1 MANIHSFRRGQVFS
15 FTLTELILLILFI
28 LLLLLWFI
36 TDKKDQ
42 ELAKKD
48 QELAKWSEFTGTNAP
63 QKFKD
68 LYPNF
73 PDKTTKPGLQ
83 DQLNV
88 ANKKIKELEDIV
100 SKFKDK
106 TGKDDPSEIPKSVK
120 EMIADA
126 EEGLGRNPPCWPKG
140 WPAKDLDYEK
150 SDRIFNVL
158 FIGAD
163 KVAVI
168 PGYASRYK
176 EQYNLLR
183 FNKNILSTES
193 DYKNNTLNIINS
205 NQFIEAF
212 EPLLQDSKKAISID
226 HNNLTLK
233 RDCRHEVNVFDS
245 PTIDKKEYKRLN
257 DRIVESIFTTYGYND
272 SYSYYLIHDRPK

>member
-1 MANIHSFRRGQVFS
+1 MLNLHKFRRAQVFS

-48 QELAKWSEFTGTNAP
+48 QELAKWSEVTGTNTP
-63 QKFKD
+63 EEYKS

-73 PDKTTKPGLQ
+73 PDKTTDPDLQ
-83 DQLNV
+83 DRLIA
-88 ANKKIKELEDIV
+88 ANKEIKDLEDIV
-100 SKFKDK
+100 SAFQDK
-106 TGKDDPSEIPKSVK
+106 TGKDDPSEIPKNAK
-120 EMIADA
+120 KMIADA

-140 WPAKDLDYEK
+140 WFEDKPNYEK
-150 SDRIFNVL
+150 ADRIFNVL
-158 FIGAD
+158 FLEKDQLAI
-163 KVAVI
+163 I
-168 PGYASRYK
+168 PGYASGYK

-212 EPLLQDSKKAISID
+212 EPLLQDSKKAISIE
-226 HNNLTLK
+226 HNNLTLR

-245 PTIDKKEYKRLN
+245 PTIDKEEYKRLN

>member
-42 ELAKKD
+42 ELV
-48 QELAKWSEFTGTNAP
+48 KWSEVTGTNAP
-63 QKFKD
+63 QEFED

-73 PDKTTKPGLQ
+73 PDKTTDPDLQ

-88 ANKKIKELEDIV
+88 AKKKIDELKDIV
-100 SKFKDK
+100 SQFKDK

-126 EEGLGRNPPCWPKG
+126 EEGLGRLPPCWPKG
-140 WPAKDLDYEK
+140 WTITKDPNYK
-150 SDRIFNVL
+150 RADRIFNVL
-158 FIGAD
+158 FISAD
-163 KVAVI
+163 KLAVI
-168 PGYASRYK
+168 PGYASGYE

-183 FNKNILSTES
+183 FNKNVLSTES

-212 EPLLQDSKKAISID
+212 EPLLQDSKKAISIE
-226 HNNLTLK
+226 HNNLTLR

-245 PTIDKKEYKRLN
+245 PTIDKEEYKRLN

-272 SYSYYLIHDRPK
+272 PYSYYLIHDRPK

>member
-1 MANIHSFRRGQVFS
+1 MFNIHSFRRGQIFS

-28 LLLLLWFI
+28 LLLLLWFV
-36 TDKKDQ
+36 TDKKNKIINDWT
-42 ELAKKD
+42 EV
-48 QELAKWSEFTGTNAP
+48 TGTNAP
-63 QKFKD
+63 QEFKD

-73 PDKTTKPGLQ
+73 PDKTTEPDLR
-83 DQLNV
+83 DQLIV
-88 ANKKIKELEDIV
+88 ANKIIEE
-100 SKFKDK
+100 FKDK

-120 EMIADA
+120 EMIEDA

-212 EPLLQDSKKAISID
+212 EPLLQDSKKAISIE
-226 HNNLTLK
+226 HNNLTLR

-245 PTIDKKEYKRLN
+245 PTIDKEEYKRLN
-257 DRIVESIFTTYGYND
+257 DRIVESIFTTYEYDD
-272 SYSYYLIHDRPK
+272 SYSHYLINDRPK

>member
-28 LLLLLWFI
+28 LLLLLWFV
-36 TDKKDQ
+36 TDKKN
-42 ELAKKD
+42 EIIN
-48 QELAKWSEFTGTNAP
+48 KWIEVTGTNAP
-63 QKFKD
+63 QEFKD

-73 PDKTTKPGLQ
+73 PDKTTKPDLQ

-88 ANKKIKELEDIV
+88 ANKIIEE
-100 SKFKDK
+100 FKDK

-120 EMIADA
+120 KMIADA
-126 EEGLGRNPPCWPKG
+126 GEGLGRNPPCWPKG

-168 PGYASRYK
+168 PGYAPGYK

-205 NQFIEAF
+205 NQFIKAF
-212 EPLLQDSKKAISID
+212 EPLLQDSKKTISIE
-226 HNNLTLK
+226 HNNLTLR
-233 RDCRHEVNVFDS
+233 RDCRHEVNIFDS
-245 PTIDKKEYKRLN
+245 PTIDKEEYKRLN

-272 SYSYYLIHDRPK
+272 PYSYYLIHERPK

>member
-42 ELAKKD
+42 ELV
-48 QELAKWSEFTGTNAP
+48 KWSEVTGTNAP
-63 QKFKD
+63 QEFED

-73 PDKTTKPGLQ
+73 PDKTTDPDLQ

-88 ANKKIKELEDIV
+88 AKKKIDELKDIV
-100 SKFKDK
+100 SQFKDK

-126 EEGLGRNPPCWPKG
+126 EEGLGRLPPCWPKG
-140 WPAKDLDYEK
+140 WTITKDPNYK
-150 SDRIFNVL
+150 RADRIFNVL
-158 FIGAD
+158 FISAD
-163 KVAVI
+163 KLAVI
-168 PGYASRYK
+168 PGYASGYE

-193 DYKNNTLNIINS
+193 DFKNNTLNIINS
-205 NQFIEAF
+205 NQFVEAF
-212 EPLLQDSKKAISID
+212 EPLLQDSKKAISIE
-226 HNNLTLK
+226 HNNLTLR
-233 RDCRHEVNVFDS
+233 RDCRHEVNIFDS
-245 PTIDKKEYKRLN
+245 PTIDKEEYKRLN
-257 DRIVESIFTTYGYND
+257 DRIVESIFTTYGYKD
-272 SYSYYLIHDRPK
+272 PYSYYLIHDRPK